1 MIKEWSNIQQL
12 TKQAQRRAELQ
23 GADPV
28 RKNEN
33 FKNKKIFFFL
43 MSQGSLNPK
52 IRSLGQ
58 KV

>member
-33 FKNKKIFFFL
+33 FKNKKIFFF
-43 MSQGSLNPK
+43 SCPK
-52 IRSLGQ
+52 DLSTHKLGP
-58 KV
+58 